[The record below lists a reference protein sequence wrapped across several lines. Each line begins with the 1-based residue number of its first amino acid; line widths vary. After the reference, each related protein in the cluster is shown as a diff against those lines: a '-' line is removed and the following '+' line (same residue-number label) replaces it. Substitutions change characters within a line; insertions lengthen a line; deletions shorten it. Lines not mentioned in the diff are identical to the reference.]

1 MRFFKRKKKYE
12 EDAKESKDL
21 KVESAPKKEVKKK
34 EVKKDDSKHQKKDSP
49 KKGDT
54 KNAYKVLLRPHVTE
68 KTAVLASGG
77 KYVFEVQA
85 KTNKIEIKKAIYN
98 LYGIMPK
105 SVNVINQMGKYR
117 RLGRSAGRTKNW
129 KKAVVI
135 LPKGKFIDVY
145 TNV

>member
-1 MRFFKRKKKYE
+1 MEYISVK
-12 EDAKESKDL
+12 DAISR
-21 KVESAPKKEVKKK
+21 
-34 EVKKDDSKHQKKDSP
+34 
-49 KKGDT
+49 
-54 KNAYKVLLRPHVTE
+54 Y
-68 KTAVLASGG
+68 G
-77 KYVFEVQA
+77 KSHS
-85 KTNKIEIKKAIYN
+85 TIKKAIYN